1 MKEGTTI
8 YYDRLRQKVIAAKRK
23 DVQRKEARILLG
35 SIDIRRH
42 IAPVYL
48 PLHSDIEAGAH
59 QYYNLPGGRGSC
71 KSSFAS
77 LEIVSGIMQDPTESG
92 NAIVFRLVAGT
103 MRESVFSQI
112 AWAIETLGVG
122 HLWRATVSP
131 MRYEYIPTG
140 AQIIFRGLD
149 DASKLKSIK
158 PKKGVFRYIW
168 FEEFSELPGPSF
180 TRNVLQSVM
189 RGQGAQ
195 FVVFRT
201 FNPPISKNNWANVF
215 IQEPD
220 DRAVTL
226 HTDYTM
232 IPPEWLGDSFLYEA
246 ERLKELN
253 PKAYEHEYL
262 GHPTGTGGEVF
273 PNVEIRSITDEEIN
287 NMEYIYQGLDFGFAV
302 DPAAFLRVSY
312 DRKHDTIFFLDE
324 IYKRGLSN
332 AQLAEEIRSKGYHS
346 DKKSPYT
353 SLLYGPMSSE
363 RPQIITAD
371 CAEPKSIADLN
382 YNGIRCVPCHKEPG
396 CVEYRVKWLQ
406 HRRIVIDPSR
416 TPEAYREFVNYSYET
431 DKDGNFISRL
441 PDKDNHCVDAVAYAL
456 DRLIYQRGVSA

>member
-1 MKEGTTI
+1 M
-8 YYDRLRQKVIAAKRK
+8 YYDALKARVKAANRQKQKEREAHALLDSL
-23 DVQRKEARILLG
+23 DVCQ
-35 SIDIRRH
+35 H

-48 PLHSDIEAGAH
+48 PLHADIEAGAH
-59 QYYNLPGGRGSC
+59 RYYNLPGGRGSC

-77 LEIVSGIMQDPTESG
+77 LEIVNGIMKDTTGHS

-112 AWAIETLGVG
+112 SWAIDTLGVG
-122 HLWRATVSP
+122 RLWRGTVSP

-140 AQIIFRGLD
+140 AQIVFRGLD

-158 PKKGVFRYIW
+158 PKRGAFRYIW
-168 FEEFSELPGPSF
+168 FEEFSELPGPNF

-195 FVVFRT
+195 FIVFRT
-201 FNPPISKNNWANVF
+201 FNPPISKNNWANVL

-220 DRAVTL
+220 ERAITL
-226 HTDYTM
+226 FTDYTM
-232 IPPEWLGDSFLYEA
+232 IPPEWLGEAFLYEA

-273 PNVEIRSITDEEIN
+273 PNLEIRTITDEEIN
-287 NMEYIYQGLDFGFAV
+287 NMGYIYQGLDFGFAV

-312 DRKHDTIFFLDE
+312 DRKHDTVYFLDE

-332 AQLAEEIRSKGYHS
+332 AQLAGEIKEHGYH
-346 DKKSPYT
+346 KNGIEIYNSPY
-353 SLLYGPMSSE
+353 YGAVSAD
-363 RPQIITAD
+363 RQQLITAD
-371 CAEPKSIADLN
+371 CAEPKSINDMRAEGL
-382 YNGIRCVPCHKEPG
+382 RCMGCHKEPG

-406 HRRIVIDPSR
+406 HRRLVIDPAR
-416 TPEAYREFVNYSYET
+416 TPNAYREFVNYEYET
-431 DKDGNFISRL
+431 DKDGNFLSRL
-441 PDKDNHCVDAVAYAL
+441 PDKDNHTIDACAYAL
-456 DRLIYQRGVSA
+456 DGLIYRRGISA

>member
-1 MKEGTTI
+1 M
-8 YYDRLRQKVIAAKRK
+8 YYDRLRQKVRAARVRERQRQEAYTLLDSL
-23 DVQRKEARILLG
+23 DVCQ
-35 SIDIRRH
+35 H

-48 PLHSDIEAGAH
+48 PLHADIEAEAH

-77 LEIVSGIMQDPTESG
+77 LEIVNGIMKDTTGRS

-112 AWAIETLGVG
+112 SWAIDTLGVG
-122 HLWRATVSP
+122 HLWRGTVSP

-158 PKKGVFRYIW
+158 PKKGTFRFIW
-168 FEEFSELPGPSF
+168 FEEFSELPGPNF

-189 RGQGAQ
+189 RGQGAK

-201 FNPPISKNNWANVF
+201 FTPPISKNNWANVF

-220 DRAVTL
+220 KRAATL
-226 HTDYTM
+226 LTNYTM

-273 PNVEIRSITDEEIN
+273 PNLEIRAITDQEIK

-302 DPAAFLRVSY
+302 DPMAFLRVSY

-324 IYKRGLSN
+324 IYERGLSN
-332 AQLAEEIRSKGYHS
+332 RAIAEKIKAKHY
-346 DKKSPYT
+346 DKS
-353 SLLYGPMSSE
+353 MFFDVRSE
-363 RPQIITAD
+363 RYRESSAYIICD
-371 CAEPKSIADLN
+371 CAEPKSIVDLRDMDLMAMSC
-382 YNGIRCVPCHKEPG
+382 YKEPG
-396 CVEYRVKWLQ
+396 CVEYRTKWMQ
-406 HRRIVIDPSR
+406 HRKIVIDPAR
-416 TPEAYREFVNYSYET
+416 TPNAYREFVNYSYET
-431 DKDGNFISRL
+431 DKDGNFLSSL
-441 PDKDNHCVDAVAYAL
+441 PDKDNHTIDACAYAL
-456 DRLIYQRGVSA
+456 DGLIYRRGLSA

>member
-1 MKEGTTI
+1 M
-8 YYDRLRQKVIAAKRK
+8 YYDRLRQKVRAARAKER
-23 DVQRKEARILLG
+23 QLQEARALLD
-35 SIDIRRH
+35 SLDVCQH
-42 IAPVYL
+42 IAPVYI
-48 PLHSDIEAGAH
+48 PLHEDIEAGVH
-59 QYYNLPGGRGSC
+59 RYYNLPGGRGSC

-77 LEIVSGIMQDPTESG
+77 LEIVNGIMKDTTGHS

-112 AWAIETLGVG
+112 SWAIDTLGVG
-122 HLWRATVSP
+122 HLWRGTVSP

-158 PKKGVFRYIW
+158 PKRGTFRYIW
-168 FEEFSELPGPSF
+168 FEEFSELPGPNF

-220 DRAVTL
+220 ERAITL
-226 HTDYTM
+226 LTDYTM
-232 IPPEWLGDSFLYEA
+232 IPPEWLGEAFLYEA

-273 PNVEIRSITDEEIN
+273 PNLEIRTITDEEIN

-312 DRKHDTIFFLDE
+312 DRKHDTIYFLDE

-332 AQLAEEIRSKGYHS
+332 AQLSEEIKAKGYHK
-346 DKKSPYT
+346 DGRGGYVSPVF
-353 SLLYGPMSSE
+353 GVMSAE
-363 RPQIITAD
+363 GQQLITAD
-371 CAEPKSIADLN
+371 CAEPKSIADMRAAGLKCT
-382 YNGIRCVPCHKEPG
+382 GCHKEPG

-406 HRRIVIDPSR
+406 HRRIVIDPAR
-416 TPEAYREFVNYSYET
+416 TPNAYREFVNYEYMT
-431 DKDGNFISRL
+431 DKDGNFLSRL
-441 PDKDNHCVDAVAYAL
+441 PDKDNHTIDAAAYAL
-456 DRLIYQRGVSA
+456 DRLIYYQRGLSA

>member
-1 MKEGTTI
+1 M
-8 YYDRLRQKVIAAKRK
+8 YYDALKSRVKAVK
-23 DVQRKEARILLG
+23 QRKQQEQEARALLD
-35 SIDIRRH
+35 SLDVCQH
-42 IAPVYL
+42 IASVYL
-48 PLHSDIEAGAH
+48 PIHADIEAEAH

-77 LEIVSGIMQDPTESG
+77 LEIVNGIMKDTTGHS

-112 AWAIETLGVG
+112 SWAIDTLGVG
-122 HLWRATVSP
+122 RLWRGTVSP

-149 DASKLKSIK
+149 NTSKLKSIK
-158 PKKGVFRYIW
+158 PKKGTFRFIW
-168 FEEFSELPGPSF
+168 FEEFSELPGPNF

-189 RGQGAQ
+189 RGQGSK

-201 FNPPISKNNWANVF
+201 FNPPISKNNWANLL

-220 DRAVTL
+220 ERALTRS
-226 HTDYTM
+226 TDYTM
-232 IPPEWLGDSFLYEA
+232 IPPEWLGEAFLYEA
-246 ERLKELN
+246 ERLKKLN

-273 PNVEIRSITDEEIN
+273 PNLEIRTITDEEIN

-312 DRKHDTIFFLDE
+312 DRKHDTVFFLDE

-332 AQLAEEIRSKGYHS
+332 KQLSSEIKERGYHKGDGMGYIS
-346 DKKSPYT
+346 PTYGFMSTEKKK
-353 SLLYGPMSSE
+353 
-363 RPQIITAD
+363 IITAD
-371 CAEPKSIADLN
+371 CAEPKSINDMRNEDLRVV
-382 YNGIRCVPCHKEPG
+382 GCHKEPG

-406 HRRIVIDPSR
+406 HRRIVIDPAR
-416 TPEAYREFVNYSYET
+416 TPNAYREFVNYEYET
-431 DKDGNFISRL
+431 DKDGNFLSRL
-441 PDKDNHCVDAVAYAL
+441 PDEDNHTIDACAYAL
-456 DRLIYQRGVSA
+456 DSLIYRRGISA